1 MQLLAEKSRLGEKV
15 VVRRMRRRRIN
26 RSCGLHWRNHKHS
39 RRSSYGR
46 VLYNYYRTYDPSTGR
61 YLESDP
67 VGLNGG
73 LNTYGY
79 AYQNPLYYYDPTGEF
94 GIAGAIGGIV
104 SGYLLSKLTG
114 CDYSFSDVL
123 VDGALGAAGAGLASK
138 LNKLNR
144 IRKLRELAQ
153 QRGMQSTGRRGYT
166 ESYRGPN
173 GERLNIKH
181 RGASSPGLQQGSYR
195 PRFDYRTRPGTSNSP
210 AQYRDPFTGR
220 TGPKGD
226 LSHVPLE
233 PPLGNAAAG
242 AAGAAGGAASE
253 AGENAVSEC
262 ECQ

>member
-1 MQLLAEKSRLGEKV
+1 MPSEKSRPGQKV
-15 VVRRMRRRRIN
+15 VVRRRRRSRSYVN
-26 RSCGLHWRNHKHS
+26 RGGRWRNRIWC

-46 VLYNYYRTYDPSTGR
+46 VLYNYFRTYDPSTGR

-67 VGLNGG
+67 IGLNGG

-114 CDYSFSDVL
+114 CDYSLSDVL
-123 VDGALGAAGAGLASK
+123 VDGALGATGAGLASK

-144 IRKLRELAQ
+144 IRKLRNLAR
-153 QRGMQSTGRRGYT
+153 QRGMQSTGRHGYT

-195 PRFDYRTRPGTSNSP
+195 PRFDYRTRPGTNRSRAKLIS
-210 AQYRDPFTGR
+210 AR
-220 TGPKGD
+220 
-226 LSHVPLE
+226 
-233 PPLGNAAAG
+233 
-242 AAGAAGGAASE
+242 
-253 AGENAVSEC
+253 
-262 ECQ
+262 